1 MKNTGENR
9 MNARKIVLAGAMA
22 LSFLP
27 VCAAVAEEKP
37 AAVREGLKVQ
47 FNEMTCA
54 EMLVQ
59 TGSARDFT
67 MIFMHGVINGLE
79 KDFLFDA
86 VKVSEATD
94 KIYEMCVED
103 INANLLEVYQKARK

>member
-1 MKNTGENR
+1 MKTT
-9 MNARKIVLAGAMA
+9 KIVFAVTMA

-27 VCAAVAEEKP
+27 AYFAVAAEKSG
-37 AAVREGLKVQ
+37 AAESGLKVQ
-47 FNEMTCA
+47 FNEMTCG
-54 EMLVQ
+54 EMLIQ
-59 TGSARDFT
+59 TGASRDFT

-86 VKVSEATD
+86 AKVSDATD